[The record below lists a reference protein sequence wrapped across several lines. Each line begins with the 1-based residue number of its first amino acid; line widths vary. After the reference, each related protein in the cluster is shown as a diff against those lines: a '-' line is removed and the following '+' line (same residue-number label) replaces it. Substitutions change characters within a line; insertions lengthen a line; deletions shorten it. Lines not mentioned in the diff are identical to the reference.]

1 MSGLLKLPV
10 EHGGRGLVVDRDPA
24 SRRELA
30 LALYALGVGAIVSAA
45 DAYTALRL
53 TQARA
58 AWTFVVI
65 NLDAPGLNG
74 FELYDRLRDAVGEP
88 LPVIFLTA
96 HPGGRSV
103 EVAEGLPPAR
113 LWRRPITAAG
123 LELAL
128 RDAGVAVGG

>member
-1 MSGLLKLPV
+1 MSGLPQLAP
-10 EHGGRGLVVDRDPA
+10 EHRGRGLVIDPDPA

-30 LALYALGVGAIVSAA
+30 LALSALGVGTIVTAA

-58 AWTFVVI
+58 EWSCVVI

-103 EVAEGLPPAR
+103 EVAASLPPAR
-113 LWRRPITAAG
+113 LWRRPITPAG

-128 RDAGVAVGG
+128 QDAGVVVGR